1 MVMKNILFCGYGK
14 LGTNCI
20 KKLIEDG
27 YNISYVFT
35 HKEFEYDSVDTFA
48 KRNKINYSYED
59 IRKSK
64 DEFKRVFLD
73 MNLDYLVSINYR
85 YIIPRE
91 IFTVPKYSLNIHGSL
106 LPKYRGRTPHVW
118 SIINGEEYS
127 GITCHLIDEGIDTG
141 NIIEQISVKI
151 EENDTGYTLLK
162 KFEKLYPDLLI
173 KSIDKL
179 DKNCIAII
187 QDENNASYFGK
198 RTPDMGYIDFYKK
211 SFEIVNFVRAQAFPY
226 PGAYYYLS
234 NGKKIIINKII
245 PIGEEYQLSGSIG
258 VIKSFNNEYYV
269 KCIDSTLKIVDF
281 QIK

>member
-1 MVMKNILFCGYGK
+1 MKNVLFCGYGK

-20 KKLIEDG
+20 KRLIKDG

-35 HKEFEYDSVDTFA
+35 HKEFENDSVDTFA
-48 KRNKINYSYED
+48 KKNKINYSYED

-179 DKNCIAII
+179 NKNCITII

-269 KCIDSTLKIVDF
+269 KCIDSTLKIVDS

>member
-1 MVMKNILFCGYGK
+1 MKNILFCGYGK